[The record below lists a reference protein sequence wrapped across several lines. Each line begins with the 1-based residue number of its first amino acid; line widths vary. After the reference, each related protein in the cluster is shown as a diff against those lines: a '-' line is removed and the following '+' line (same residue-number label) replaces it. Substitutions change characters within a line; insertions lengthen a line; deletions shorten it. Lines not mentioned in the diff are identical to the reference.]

1 LAPPKIIAP
10 VDFSEA
16 SRRGAIFAA
25 RLACHFHSELT
36 LLHVMEPCG
45 PELTVS
51 EFNEWLLPDEFRNM
65 DVRRVMLS
73 GDPASEIVNFA
84 RSRHASLV
92 VIPTHGYSPLRQCLL
107 GSVAAKILHDADWPI
122 LSGVHMSVAFPDET
136 RRFQKILCAVDFCPQ
151 AAKALEWASQFADE
165 FHAELTIAH
174 ITPSTEGRA
183 GEYFN
188 PEVHGRWAME
198 TRQGEFL
205 MRAREKLE
213 ALRKN
218 AGANAT
224 VFINSSNDI
233 PQAVC
238 SAASELEADLVVVG
252 RGSSEGIERL
262 RTKVYSIVRQSPSL
276 LSTSPSGP
284 RAGRALRRK
293 AGVPFS
299 CRVNAAAR
307 ARLRRL

>member
-1 LAPPKIIAP
+1 MLTLPRIIAP
-10 VDFSEA
+10 VDFSER
-16 SRRGAIFAA
+16 SERGARYAG
-25 RLACHFHSELT
+25 RLACHFRSELT
-36 LLHVMEPCG
+36 LLHVLDLSG
-45 PELTVS
+45 YDLTAS
-51 EFNEWLLPDEFRNM
+51 EFTRVSQGWHRQAEASLEKFLPDEFRNM

-73 GDPASEIVNFA
+73 GDAAGEIVNFA
-84 RSRHASLV
+84 HSWRASLI
-92 VIPTHGYSPLRQCLL
+92 VIPTHGFGPLRQCLL
-107 GSVAAKILHDADWPI
+107 GSVAGRILHDADCPI

-136 RRFQKILCAVDFCPQ
+136 RSFRKILCAVDFCPQ
-151 AAKALEWASQFADE
+151 SAKALEWASQFADE

-198 TRQGEFL
+198 TRQGDFV

-224 VFINSSNDI
+224 VFIESNNDI

-262 RTKVYSIVRQSPSL
+262 RTKVYSIVRQSPCPVVS
-276 LSTSPSGP
+276 
-284 RAGRALRRK
+284 
-293 AGVPFS
+293 V
-299 CRVNAAAR
+299 
-307 ARLRRL
+307 

>member
-1 LAPPKIIAP
+1 MLTFPRIIAP
-10 VDFSEA
+10 VDFSEP

-36 LLHVMEPCG
+36 LLHVLDSCG
-45 PELTVS
+45 HKLTAS
-51 EFNEWLLPDEFRNM
+51 EFNEWLQPDEFRNM

-73 GDPASEIVNFA
+73 GDAAGEIVNFA
-84 RSRHASLV
+84 HSRQSSLI
-92 VIPTHGYSPLRQCLL
+92 VIPTHGYGPLRQCLL
-107 GSVAAKILHDADWPI
+107 GSVAAKVLHDADCPI
-122 LSGVHMSVAFPDET
+122 LSGIHMPDAFPDEA
-136 RRFQKILCAVDFCPQ
+136 RSFRKILCAVDFCPQ

-198 TRQGEFL
+198 TRQGEFVT
-205 MRAREKLE
+205 RARQKLE
-213 ALRKN
+213 TLRMN
-218 AGANAT
+218 ASANAT
-224 VFINSSNDI
+224 VFIGSSNDI

-262 RTKVYSIVRQSPSL
+262 RTKVYSIVRQSPCPVVS
-276 LSTSPSGP
+276 
-284 RAGRALRRK
+284 
-293 AGVPFS
+293 V
-299 CRVNAAAR
+299 
-307 ARLRRL
+307 